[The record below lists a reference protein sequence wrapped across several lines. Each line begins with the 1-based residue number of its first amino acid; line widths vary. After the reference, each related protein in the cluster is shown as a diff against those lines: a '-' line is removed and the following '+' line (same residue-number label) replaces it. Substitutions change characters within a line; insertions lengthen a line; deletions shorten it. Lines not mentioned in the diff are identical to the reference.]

1 MAELLRRIG
10 RSKHILLKKRACELK
25 RNRER
30 ESQELCVVY
39 YVSIGE
45 RERERVGATF
55 YDILVWFV

>member
-45 RERERVGATF
+45 RERERELAPLFMTF
-55 YDILVWFV
+55 

>member
-45 RERERVGATF
+45 RERERERERELAPLFMTF
-55 YDILVWFV
+55 